1 MLFRQTLDI
10 EQQQIASIIDTR
22 AVMFAH
28 QSTTLATAST
38 FITWRKNT
46 QRGLCAASLVGQLVQ
61 LLDRIFAWHDT
72 HLHPIERRG
81 LRIGKEKILVTTMR
95 IEVLQLRSPSTRH
108 VAQHQIGIE
117 CRIRALH
124 TAAHKHL
131 THQRIDKRRMDSVAT
146 IVAHIGCTHRPRSNA
161 IQTLGYG
168 LEDAHRLLFEHT
180 RQTTCR
186 EGDLQIVATRR
197 SV

>member
-10 EQQQIASIIDTR
+10 EQQQIASIIDAR

-38 FITWRKNT
+38 FITWCKNT

-61 LLDRIFAWHDT
+61 LLDRIFTWHDT

-108 VAQHQIGIE
+108 VAHHQIGIE

-131 THQRIDKRRMDSVAT
+131 THQRIDKRRVDSVAT
-146 IVAHIGCTHRPRSNA
+146 IVAHIGRTHRPRSNA

-168 LEDAHRLLFEHT
+168 LEDAH
-180 RQTTCR
+180 
-186 EGDLQIVATRR
+186 
-197 SV
+197 